1 MQLDLKC
8 FIAVWK
14 GRKKWCCFS
23 PSMCNR
29 GSICK
34 KSICRKA
41 LLLLLV
47 EDK

>member
-1 MQLDLKC
+1 MRIDLKY
-8 FIAVWK
+8 FVVVWK
-14 GRKKWCCFS
+14 GRKEWCCFL

-29 GSICK
+29 GTLCK
-34 KSICRKA
+34 KSICRKT